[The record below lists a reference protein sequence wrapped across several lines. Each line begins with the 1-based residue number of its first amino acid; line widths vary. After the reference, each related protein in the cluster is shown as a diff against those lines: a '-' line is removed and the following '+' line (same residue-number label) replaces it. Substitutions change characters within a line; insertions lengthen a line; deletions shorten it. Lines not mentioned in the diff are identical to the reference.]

1 VCHRVP
7 RLPAAARR
15 GAQALIVQAVDGSYV
30 QNTAVA
36 RFSSE
41 LARAGASVTL
51 GLFLLATV
59 AVPAALINKVLFVL
73 VFGFVAIA
81 PFAAGGKV
89 KVRSLSPLIVV
100 TVFAYGYA
108 LSFLFE
114 TDREFANQLMLS
126 VSLLTLVYMIDWYA
140 LDFDWLIK
148 FAGLFLCIFSGMAFF
163 TLLFAQG
170 SAVSLYLQDYFLE
183 YSQGAFGRRS
193 FFGST
198 FFNFRI
204 GTAPFLFLPYCLFFK
219 SFLRTGRIGNVLA
232 LLLVSFVIALTT
244 SRALIFGCMLASA
257 YMLAMK
263 LRPSPRVIAYC
274 VGAVAAVVVADY
286 LITQTDVFSATEQSN
301 RVKIGHAVSF
311 LEHMTPLRMLF
322 GEGLAA
328 FYFTSGFNASVAQTE
343 ISVLDM
349 IRYLGLPLTAVLY
362 GALLFPTL
370 RLQAYRGDNM
380 TPVVIFALYLAISVS
395 NPVLFNSYGLLV
407 VNWYWTNILRLRE
420 LSAPA
425 AATDS

>member
-1 VCHRVP
+1 MR
-7 RLPAAARR
+7 
-15 GAQALIVQAVDGSYV
+15 AVEDGSYA
-30 QNTAVA
+30 QNIAAA

-41 LARAGASVTL
+41 LARAGAAVIL

-73 VFGFVAIA
+73 VFGFIAIA
-81 PFAAGGKV
+81 PFAARGKV
-89 KVRSLSPLIVV
+89 KIRTLSPLIVL

-108 LSFLFE
+108 LSYLFE
-114 TDREFANQLMLS
+114 TDRDFANQLMLS

-140 LDFDWLIK
+140 LEFDWLIK
-148 FAGLFLCIFSGMAFF
+148 LAGLFLCIFSGVAFF
-163 TLLFAQG
+163 ALLFAQG
-170 SAVSLYLQDYFLE
+170 SAVSNYLQEYFLE

-219 SFLRTGRIGNVLA
+219 SFLRTGRIGNLLA
-232 LLLVSFVIALTT
+232 ILLIGFVIALTT
-244 SRALIFGCMLASA
+244 SRALILMCMLAAA

-263 LRPSPRVIAYC
+263 MRPSGRVIAFC
-274 VGAVAAVVVADY
+274 AGAVAAVLVADY
-286 LITQTDVFSATEQSN
+286 LITETDVFSATEQSN
-301 RVKIGHAVSF
+301 RVKVGHAVSF
-311 LEHMTPLRMLF
+311 LEHMTPLRVLF

-328 FYFTSGFNASVAQTE
+328 FYFSSGFNASTAQTE
-343 ISVLDM
+343 ISLLDM
-349 IRYLGLPLTAVLY
+349 TRYLGLPLTLVLY

-370 RLQAYRGDNM
+370 RPEAYRVDNS
-380 TPVVIFALYLAISVS
+380 TPFVIFLMYLAISVT

-407 VNWYWTNILRLRE
+407 VNWYWASILRLDRGK
-420 LSAPA
+420 S
-425 AATDS
+425 D